1 MNKNQIEQILKEE
14 IESLTNEEEL
24 DEGFFSNLAAKL
36 RGAKDG
42 GWEAVAAQDDDEDS
56 SSEMGGKPDK
66 NKIPVRPMIAKLL
79 GAGLPVEIANQLGK
93 EIINQLKS
101 VHGYSDAMIK
111 EELEEVVFKQ
121 PNPRKTSNL
130 PSRKKVLDLTAVKV
144 PKNMLVDIE
153 KLLNDMVSDFGFK
166 GVRLAQGPAVEP
178 QIAEP
183 PTPRSEPS
191 KEKAED
197 PALPISASEIA
208 ILQNLMQG
216 GITRVITKSLSD
228 LKSAA
233 TQEKD
238 AEMLK
243 ALKRN
248 ILPKVNALYKR
259 ANIDLAEE
267 MEHIEEERRGDKSA
281 RPLSKSQLGKLK
293 GDKRSKLGLRSA
305 LVKIGDREPRFKRMM
320 MKNFE
325 SSLKSIDNILQV
337 KGAMN
342 KEFNRRIKSAQGN
355 EKKMKEIRS
364 IFDRQKKFLDKNPE
378 KRQEQLKQNAQILI
392 DAVMKIIDAGIKE
405 TLTQFSKEK
414 KALPEQ
420 IDESFDR
427 MQALA
432 GINKKEQ

>member
-56 SSEMGGKPDK
+56 SSAMGGKPDQ

-79 GAGLPVEIANQLGK
+79 GTGLPVEIANQLGK

-101 VHGYSDAMIK
+101 VHGYTDAMIK

-130 PSRKKVLDLTAVKV
+130 PSRKKILDLTAVKV

-153 KLLNDMVSDFGFK
+153 NLLNDMVSDFGFK

-178 QIAEP
+178 KVAEP

-191 KEKAED
+191 KEKVED

-267 MEHIEEERRGDKSA
+267 MEHLEEERRGDKSA

-305 LVKIGDREPRFKRMM
+305 LVKIGNREPRFKRMM

-342 KEFNRRIKSAQGN
+342 KEFNRRIKAAQGN

-378 KRQEQLKQNAQILI
+378 KRQEQLKQNAQVLV
-392 DAVMKIIDAGIKE
+392 DAVMKIVDAGIKE
-405 TLTQFSKEK
+405 TLAQFSTEK

-427 MQALA
+427 MQTLA
-432 GINKKEQ
+432 GINKKVL